1 MGLAVIYVRVSDSR
15 QVDNTSL
22 ASQEEI
28 CRQWC
33 RSKGIEVERV
43 FTDAGESAKTAD
55 RTEFQRMFSY
65 LGRMRGRIT
74 DLVIYKMDRFS
85 RNVADTALYAA
96 QLQSLGVQLHSATEN
111 LSNTPIGRA
120 TQGILAVMA
129 QFDNETRGE
138 RALNGMKSRVASG
151 RWCWPPPLGYLSGGG
166 KNRASLAPDPEAARL
181 ITKLFELVATRQHRP
196 SDALNEVTALGLKTR
211 TGKRIPPET
220 LAHILRNPIYCG
232 IVESKT
238 WGISVQGDFEP
249 LVSRDLFDQV
259 QQVLAGK
266 ATVAALR
273 PTSSENFPLRR
284 TVLCTMCRQPLTGA
298 LSTGKSGRR
307 YGYYRCFKAAGHV
320 NVGAERVEQ
329 DFIALLERLQPRPDR
344 MTLIQSIFERVW
356 REKSDS
362 RSDTATALKTE
373 LERLETKKRNVL
385 TQMAEGNLRA
395 DDFKPLYNSISS
407 ELEEVRIRLSSA
419 ESTELDLET
428 ALEYLKYQ
436 FWNTHILW
444 QQSDLAGKVRLQ
456 QAIFPKGV
464 IWSSEGFGTPET
476 HSIFSLLPAYEAEE
490 PVLVGPE
497 GFEPPT
503 KGL

>member
-1 MGLAVIYVRVSDSR
+1 MRTAVIYVRVSDSR
-15 QVDNTSL
+15 QADNTSL
-22 ASQEEI
+22 ASQEQI

-33 RSKGIEVERV
+33 QSHDIEVERV

-74 DLVIYKMDRFS
+74 DLVIYKIDRFS
-85 RNVADTALYAA
+85 RSVADTATYAA
-96 QLQSLGVQLHSATEN
+96 QLQSLGVQLNSATEN
-111 LSNTPIGRA
+111 LSDTPIGRA

-138 RALNGMKSRVASG
+138 RALSGMKSRVSSG
-151 RWCWPPPLGYLSGGG
+151 RWCWTAPIGYLPGGA
-166 KNRASLAPDPEAARL
+166 KNRPSLVPDADRAPL
-181 ITKLFELVATRQHRP
+181 VTKLFQLVASRQHLP
-196 SDALNEVTALGLKTR
+196 NDALNEVTALGLRTR

-232 IVESKT
+232 IVESRT

-259 QQVLAGK
+259 QQILAGK
-266 ATVAALR
+266 ATVAAPR

-320 NVGAERVEQ
+320 NVAAERMEQ
-329 DFIALLERLQPRPDR
+329 DFIALLERLQPRSDR
-344 MTLIQSIFERVW
+344 MMLIERIFERVW
-356 REKSDS
+356 REKSAS
-362 RSDTATALKTE
+362 RSDEATALRTQ
-373 LERLETKKRNVL
+373 LERLETNKRNVL
-385 TQMAEGNLRA
+385 AQMADGNLRG
-395 DDFKPLYNSISS
+395 DDFRQFYDSICS
-407 ELEEVRIRLSSA
+407 ELEEVRIRLASA
-419 ESTELDLET
+419 EATELDLGT
-428 ALEYLKYQ
+428 ALEYLRYQ

-444 QQSDLAGKVRLQ
+444 QQSDLAGKIRLQ
-456 QAIFPKGV
+456 QAIFPRGV

-476 HSIFSLLPAYEAEE
+476 HSIFSLLQAYETEE